1 MPSMSASTLVEAVS
15 LIAIVAVIPAV
26 KPDIVPVIKPGYSIN
41 SMASVIVVTSPLI
54 TATPTSIPLE

>member
-26 KPDIVPVIKPGYSIN
+26 KPDIVPVIKPGFSIN
-41 SMASVIVVTSPLI
+41 SMASVIVVTSPL
-54 TATPTSIPLE
+54 